1 MLVVF
6 LILSFFFEIYSII
19 LLAYIIH
26 SLLNKKRLALLP
38 LLLNF
43 LCILFFFW
51 IRTRVINHEI
61 IIIGTYGA
69 GQRDWG
75 TGLNNV
81 ATTTMN
87 LGVLCLLFIITQII
101 FWIFFKKQANRF
113 SKKKVASRFLEEHF
127 NTRD

>member
-6 LILSFFFEIYSII
+6 LILSFFFEIYSIV

-26 SLLNKKRLALLP
+26 SALNKKRVALLP

-43 LCILFFFW
+43 LCIAFFFR

-61 IIIGTYGA
+61 ILIGTYSD
-69 GQRDWG
+69 GQKDWG
-75 TGLNNV
+75 AGLNNV
-81 ATTTMN
+81 AGTTVN

-101 FWIFFKKQANRF
+101 FWIFFKKQVRKL
-113 SKKKVASRFLEEHF
+113 SKKKVATRSLEEHF
-127 NTRD
+127 NTKD